1 MAAVPSPAPYR
12 GSLGRYC
19 IRAPRRWLVREGVY
33 SGALTIG
40 APAPLAHRIVPRGGG
55 PSEAEAQGGAGLQRL
70 VVRPDASKW
79 HAGDGE
85 KGWLRLADVP
95 IAHERTEGDPAPRR
109 PGLGE
114 QRPAQA
120 IAARLRIA
128 HVGIGAALREIRGL
142 LAAHEVV
149 VFGAWPQDPIP
160 GDEAEAEPDGDI
172 EILRQAIVGD
182 RTGRCPAVAAHVVQH
197 AIAEAGEGR
206 NAEPVVPDQVGAG
219 Q

>member
-40 APAPLAHRIVPRGGG
+40 APAPLANRIVPRRSG

-70 VVRPDASKW
+70 VVRLDASKW

-120 IAARLRIA
+120 ITPRLRIA
-128 HVGIGAALREIRGL
+128 HVGIAAARRQTPSL
-142 LAAHEVV
+142 LAPHNARSSC
-149 VFGAWPQDPIP
+149 ACPQNP
-160 GDEAEAEPDGDI
+160 
-172 EILRQAIVGD
+172 
-182 RTGRCPAVAAHVVQH
+182 
-197 AIAEAGEGR
+197 
-206 NAEPVVPDQVGAG
+206 
-219 Q
+219 